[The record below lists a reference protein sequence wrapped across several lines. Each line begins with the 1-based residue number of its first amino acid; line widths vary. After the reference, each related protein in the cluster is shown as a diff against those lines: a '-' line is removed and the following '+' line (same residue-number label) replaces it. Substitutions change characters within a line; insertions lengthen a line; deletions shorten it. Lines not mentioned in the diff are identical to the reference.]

1 MNRRIVPAALAII
14 AVPALALAGCSASA
28 PATDGASGIH
38 IVASTDVYADIAA
51 SIGGDL
57 VTTQAIISG
66 AAVDPHSYE
75 ASARDQ
81 LAVADADLIILNG
94 GGYDPFMETLIAASG
109 TTATVIVAVDASGLL
124 ADDHDDD
131 TTDDATEDA
140 ADDATDDPTDD
151 AAADDD
157 HDDHNHV
164 EGFNEHVWYSLHGM
178 EHLAEAIEAALV
190 ELDPAGDATFEANTA
205 ECLAGRASLG
215 TRAAAL
221 GASGGHADPLVSEPV
236 ALHLLDEVGIE
247 NVTPE
252 AFTSAV
258 EAGSEIS
265 IGLLDEVLSLATSGD
280 IGLLAYNEQTVG
292 PETERLLQ
300 AAEGAGVPVV
310 SFSETL
316 PAGQD
321 YLSWM
326 RTNLEAIATAVS

>member
-205 ECLAGRASLG
+205 EFIAGIESLE
-215 TRAAAL
+215 TRADEIE
-221 GASGGHADPLVSEPV
+221 SSIGHVHALVSEPV

-292 PETERLLQ
+292 PETARLLQ
-300 AAEGAGVPVV
+300 AAGGAGVPVV

>member
-205 ECLAGRASLG
+205 EFIAGIESLE
-215 TRAAAL
+215 TRADEIE
-221 GASGGHADPLVSEPV
+221 SSIGHVHALVSEPV

>member
-109 TTATVIVAVDASGLL
+109 TTATVIVASGLL

-205 ECLAGRASLG
+205 EFIAGIESLE
-215 TRAAAL
+215 TRADEIE
-221 GASGGHADPLVSEPV
+221 SSIGHVHALVSEPV